1 MKKTRIFSLLFVIVL
16 SVGMVMSGCTT
27 PAPAATTAPTVAPA
41 ATTLASAIASAA
53 PAASGDVIKIGAVMP
68 MTGDVSVYGTS
79 TANAINI
86 AIGEINSSGGL
97 LGKQVK
103 LFLEDDQNTPDIS
116 VNCYNKLVSEDKV
129 DVIIGSVASKCTL
142 AIAPLAQKDGIP
154 LITTASTNVDVTKAG
169 NFVFR
174 TCFIDPF
181 QGTVGAKFATAN
193 LGKKTAAIMFDNGN
207 DYSKGLATAFNTAFV
222 ADGGT
227 IVDQEAYSLNDQDY
241 SAIIA
246 KIQDKKPDIIYIPDY
261 YNKDALIAK
270 QIRSAGMT
278 DVILMGGDGWDGIVG
293 NAGTEVSG
301 SYFTNHYD
309 SGSTDPDVQAFV
321 TKYKAAYN
329 DTPNALAALGYDA
342 MEIVAKAITKAGT
355 TDKAAVRDA
364 MAATNGKFV
373 TGNISFDAN
382 RNPTKAAVIIQ
393 VYTGPDG
400 KIAQKFFATV
410 SP

>member
-27 PAPAATTAPTVAPA
+27 LAPTAAPTQA
-41 ATTLASAIASAA
+41 AAVTAAAASAA
-53 PAASGDVIKIGAVMP
+53 PAAGDDVIKIGAVLP

-86 AIGEINSSGGL
+86 AVDEVNKAGGI

-103 LFLEDDQNTPDIS
+103 VIVEDDQNTPDVS

-129 DVIIGSVASKCTL
+129 VAIIGSVASKCTL

-154 LITTASTNVDVTKAG
+154 LITTASTDVKVTQAG
-169 NFVFR
+169 NYVFR

-207 DYSKGLATAFNTAFV
+207 DYSKGLASAFADAF
-222 ADGGT
+222 AKDGGT
-227 IVDQEAYSLNDQDY
+227 VVDQEAYSLNDQDY

-246 KIQDKKPDIIYIPDY
+246 KIQAKNPDIIYIPDY

-270 QIRSAGMT
+270 QIRSAGMA

-309 SGSTDPDVQAFV
+309 SGSSDADVQAFV

-342 MEIVAKAITKAGT
+342 FEIVAKAIAAAGS
-355 TDKAAVRDA
+355 TDKAAIRDA
-364 MAATNGKFV
+364 MAKTSGKFV
-373 TGNISFDAN
+373 TGNISFDSSN
-382 RNPTKAAVIIQ
+382 NPTKSSVIIQ
-393 VYTGPDG
+393 VYTGTDG
-400 KIAQKFFATV
+400 KIAQKYFATV
-410 SP
+410 NP